1 MTKVFLQRSRY
12 AIRRL
17 LNSPLIKPRS
27 RHERNARLLY
37 LNTAMIGVPSGGI
50 MAFLPIFMARLGA
63 SSTLIGALSSLP
75 ALLAIL
81 VFIPA
86 AVIAERRADH
96 VHVRTVYARLGRLCF
111 LACALVPFIVPTAY
125 LPLTLVLIWILKTFP
140 DCVSST
146 AWTSVIA
153 RAIPAERRAHLNSTR
168 WALLSTVSALSSAF
182 FGWLLDSVAFPLNYQ
197 LVFFISFVFG
207 WLDPLIFSRIRV
219 PKTKRPKHRKTP
231 GLAARIGEYLSPV
244 AQHRPF
250 LLFAAI
256 TISYRI
262 ALSLPIP
269 LFGLF
274 WVEELAAPDT
284 LIGLRGTVGYVAL
297 VVGYLF
303 WGRMANRMGRRLL
316 LISAAL
322 GLALY
327 PIATALSPS
336 AIWLL
341 PAAIIWG
348 LTASGIDIGLFD
360 IMMAAMPDER
370 QPLFAAV
377 WSMISNGA
385 IFVGPLLGATLAQ
398 STS

>member
-1 MTKVFLQRSRY
+1 
-12 AIRRL
+12 
-17 LNSPLIKPRS
+17 
-27 RHERNARLLY
+27 
-37 LNTAMIGVPSGGI
+37 

-63 SSTLIGALSSLP
+63 SSTLIGTLSSAP

-86 AVIAERRADH
+86 AVIAERRSDH
-96 VHVRTVYARLGRLCF
+96 VRVRVTFAKLGRLCF
-111 LACALVPFIVPTAY
+111 LACALIPFVIPTAY
-125 LPLTLVLIWILKTFP
+125 LPMVLILIWVLKTFP
-140 DCVSST
+140 DCVAST

-168 WALLSTVSALSSAF
+168 WALLSIVSAISSAF
-182 FGWLLDSVAFPLNYQ
+182 FGWLLDSVSFPLNYQ
-197 LVFFISFVFG
+197 LVFFISFAFG
-207 WLDPLIFSRIRV
+207 WLDPLIFSHIRV
-219 PKTKRPKHRKTP
+219 PKMERPEHRKALGT
-231 GLAARIGEYLSPV
+231 AARAKEYLSPV
-244 AQHRPF
+244 IHHRPF
-250 LLFAAI
+250 LLFSAI
-256 TISYRI
+256 TIAYRI
-262 ALSLPIP
+262 ALSLPTP

-274 WVEELAAPDT
+274 WVEELDAPDT

-341 PAAIIWG
+341 PAAVIWG

-360 IMMAAMPDER
+360 IMLTAMPDER

-377 WSMISNGA
+377 WNMISNGA
-385 IFVGPLLGATLAQ
+385 IFVGPLLGAALAQ
-398 STS
+398 NTSRGTALLIAGLLQMLMTIPFIFLPHGT